1 METTRQNG
9 ELAEAIQKKDLE
21 LEQQIESLAE
31 QEHIIQQ
38 RDGIIKMLSEKEEE
52 HTNIIK
58 LLRNNL
64 EMRTQADIDVCF
76 HFYFVI
82 FKTLTIKGIRLRLS

>member
-21 LEQQIESLAE
+21 LEQQNESLAE

-82 FKTLTIKGIRLRLS
+82 FKPLTIKGIRLRLS